1 MPVHMKNIQYMD
13 PNEFKSA
20 FLLWDGPDL
29 CPAHQCCFWLFFL
42 TMIKIPLPAE
52 VNHVFF
58 FYDILH
64 EYNIYILCCFI
75 YCMPP
80 LDLCWDKPRWMHG
93 LFRCSSDETTLLVN
107 ANERHWRECDSSVGV
122 LVLCMYISI
131 FTLYHIALFICRTL
145 AIGKCSSVIT
155 CDIKKYL

>member
-1 MPVHMKNIQYMD
+1 MNY
-13 PNEFKSA
+13 
-20 FLLWDGPDL
+20 
-29 CPAHQCCFWLFFL
+29 
-42 TMIKIPLPAE
+42 
-52 VNHVFF
+52 VFF

-80 LDLCWDKPRWMHG
+80 LGLCWDKPRWMHG
-93 LFRCSSDETTLLVN
+93 LFRCSSDETTWLVN
-107 ANERHWRECDSSVGV
+107 ANERHWRGCDSSVGV

-155 CDIKKYL
+155 CDIKKISLISLHDDVIKRSIFRVTGPLWGESTGHRWIPLTKASGAELYFFL